1 MADYAIALDVHAH
14 QIPLIRDRLEAITD
28 VALRDG
34 VLEIDGHPV
43 KVAQLYQPEAL
54 VAWMDRYGVGRAL
67 VSAPPPTYRPQLD
80 AAATRLWTDYLNDG
94 LRAVCGERKDRLT
107 PALHLPANRPEIGV
121 ETARRAADAGA
132 RYFSM
137 PAQPAGDL
145 VFSDPV
151 YEPLWLVLDEI
162 EAFVFVH
169 PGACCDGRLRA
180 FYLENLL
187 GNPYE
192 TAVAAA
198 HLVFGGVLDR
208 FRRIRFCLA
217 HGGGATAALAGRW
230 QRGFDTARPGID
242 PGRMPPRAALERFFV
257 DSIVHDDDALR
268 LAAAVFGSDK
278 IVFGSDWPFPMGLPD
293 PSDQLEGIGP
303 DLWRL
308 ILSGNAVQL
317 LEGLDP

>member
-14 QIPLIRDRLEAITD
+14 QIPLIRDRLEAVTD

-94 LRAVCGERKDRLT
+94 LRAVCGERSDRLT
-107 PALHLPANRPEIGV
+107 PALHLPANRPEV
-121 ETARRAADAGA
+121 AAETAQWAAEAGT

-145 VFSDPV
+145 TLSDPA
-151 YEPLWLVLDEI
+151 YEPLWRVLNKL

-208 FRRIRFCLA
+208 FPRIRFCLA